1 MNRTALI
8 TGASGGIGR
17 ELAGVFAREGWD
29 LVVVARSEQRLNLL
43 KQELEAA
50 HGVSVH
56 VLVQDMAE
64 TDAALRIAQRLEQ
77 EAIRVDALVNN
88 AGFVDN
94 GDFVD
99 SDWARQRDMVQ
110 LNVLALMQ
118 MTRVFGDQMRARGG
132 GRILNIASVA
142 AFFAGPGM
150 SVYYASKAFVR
161 SFSEAVAA
169 ELRGTGVTVTAL
181 CLGPAKTGFEA
192 NAHMK
197 GSRMF
202 RLLFPENPRT
212 VAEAGY
218 RAMMAGRTLC
228 YHGVVT
234 KLGAVGERIL
244 PRALSRRLTRFVN
257 GR

>member
-1 MNRTALI
+1 MKQTALI

-17 ELAGVFAREGWD
+17 ELAKIFAREGWN
-29 LVVVARSEQRLNLL
+29 LVVVARSEDMLNEL
-43 KQELEAA
+43 KRALEQA
-50 HGVSVH
+50 HGISVR
-56 VLVQDMAE
+56 VLIQDLADPGAPRRVAEQLAAEHMA
-64 TDAALRIAQRLEQ
+64 
-77 EAIRVDALVNN
+77 VDALVNN
-88 AGFVDN
+88 AGFGDN

-99 SDWARQRDMVQ
+99 SDWQRQRDMVQ
-110 LNVLALMQ
+110 LNVLALMEL
-118 MTRVFGDQMRARGG
+118 THIFGAQMRDRGS

-142 AFFAGPGM
+142 AFFAGPRM
-150 SVYYASKAFVR
+150 SIYYASKAFVR
-161 SFSEAVAA
+161 SFSEAVS
-169 ELRGTGVTVTAL
+169 EEMRGTGVTVTAL

-202 RLLFPENPRT
+202 KLLFPENPRT

-228 YHGVVT
+228 YHGAVT
-234 KLGAVGERIL
+234 KLANVAGRIA
-244 PRALSRRLTRFVN
+244 PRALARRVTKYVN